1 MAGYRSSTAM
11 AATAGRAVARHG
23 TLSKLLGNGSI
34 SLYAVNVCNKKLII
48 IKFIRPS
55 DGDTNLW
62 RLHSVK
68 EEKN

>member
-1 MAGYRSSTAM
+1 M
-11 AATAGRAVARHG
+11 AAMVGHAAAERPG

-34 SLYAVNVCNKKLII
+34 SLYAVNMCNKKPTI

-62 RLHSVK
+62 RLHGIK